1 MNLKP
6 LLVAL
11 AAFALPLSMHGAAY
25 AEPPAASPAK
35 APLVFYTD
43 FGTRDG
49 AVAEMKGVAYGLA
62 PDLVTADL
70 SHENPSDIFEGA
82 YRLYQT
88 APFWPKGTVFVTVI
102 DPGVGTARLSIVLKT
117 KAGHY
122 FVGPDNGLF
131 TLIAEDEGVE
141 GVRQIDEKTNRRP
154 GSEKSYTFHGRDVF
168 AYTGARLASGQI
180 TFAQVGPEVPAAKL
194 VTVTYQKP
202 AKKGDALTGMIPV
215 LDVNY
220 GNVWS
225 NVPQEMFDQLKIK
238 SGEKVRVKT
247 FHNGQLVDDLTA
259 PYVNTFGNVPV
270 GAPLVYI
277 NSLMNVSWALNQGN
291 YAAAHKIESGE
302 GWSVEIS
309 KAK

>member
-6 LLVAL
+6 FLAAL
-11 AAFALPLSMHGAAY
+11 ALFALPMLAS
-25 AEPPAASPAK
+25 AEPATAPAPAPTK
-35 APLVFYTD
+35 GNLVLYTD

-62 PDLVTADL
+62 PDLVITDL
-70 SHENPSDIFEGA
+70 SHENQSDIFEGA
-82 YRLYQT
+82 YRLFQT
-88 APFWPKGTVFVTVI
+88 APFWPKNSVFVTVV
-102 DPGVGTARLSIVLKT
+102 DPGVGTSRLSIVLKT

-122 FVGPDNGLF
+122 FVGPNNGLY
-131 TLIAEDEGVE
+131 TLIAEAEGVE

-168 AYTGARLASGQI
+168 AWTGAKLAAGLI
-180 TFAQVGPEVPAAKL
+180 NFEQVGPEIPADKL
-194 VTVTYQKP
+194 VKVTYLKP
-202 AKKGDALTGMIPV
+202 EKKGDLLTGMIPV

-220 GNVWS
+220 GNVWT
-225 NVPQEMFDQLKIK
+225 NIPQEMFDRLKIK

-247 FHNGQLVDDLTA
+247 FYQGKLVDELTA

-270 GAPLVYI
+270 GEPLVYI

-291 YAAAHKIESGE
+291 YAAAKKIESGE
-302 GWSVEIS
+302 GWSVEIG